1 MSHPSARPPAR
12 PLAQAFTGIRAR
24 LVLLGLLALTPAL
37 SGCGEVRSAL
47 GYDKQAPD
55 EFAVVA
61 RAPLSVP
68 PNFQLRPPKPGAER
82 PQEPRKRHGAR
93 DLIVG
98 RTGTTSAAS
107 PQAGTSGDGEIRR
120 LLGTGEANPD
130 IRELVNRETAAFV
143 YADEF
148 LIDKILFWKKKPT
161 KGIVVDAENEKKRLQ
176 ENAALG
182 KQVTDGETPTIKRKR
197 GGLLDGLF

>member
-1 MSHPSARPPAR
+1 MIHIPVRRRVAPA
-12 PLAQAFTGIRAR
+12 
-24 LVLLGLLALTPAL
+24 LLFGLMLLAPAL
-37 SGCGEVRSAL
+37 AGCGDVRNAL
-47 GYDKQAPD
+47 GYDKNAPD

-61 RAPLSVP
+61 RAPLSLP
-68 PNFQLRPPKPGAER
+68 PNFQLRPPEPGAQR
-82 PQEPRKRHGAR
+82 PQEPLKRHGAR
-93 DLIVG
+93 NLIVKNADAA
-98 RTGTTSAAS
+98 TTAGSA
-107 PQAGTSGDGEIRR
+107 TTGDGAINR
-120 LLGTGEANPD
+120 LLRTEQANPG

-182 KQVTDGETPTIKRKR
+182 KQVTEGETPTIKRKS

>member
-1 MSHPSARPPAR
+1 LSYPSVQSS
-12 PLAQAFTGIRAR
+12 AQAFTGMRAR
-24 LVLLGLLALTPAL
+24 LVLLGFLALTPAL
-37 SGCGEVRSAL
+37 SGCGEVRGAL

-55 EFAVVA
+55 EFAVVT

-82 PQEPRKRHGAR
+82 RKRHGAR
-93 DLIVG
+93 GLVVG
-98 RTGTTSAAS
+98 HAATPPAAS
-107 PQAGTSGDGEIRR
+107 PEAATSGNGEIRR
-120 LLGTGEANPD
+120 LLGTEKANPD

-143 YADEF
+143 YTDEF
-148 LIDKILFWKKKPT
+148 LIDRILFWKKHPA
-161 KGIVVDAENEKKRLQ
+161 KGIVVDAQNEKKRLQ

>member
-1 MSHPSARPPAR
+1 VNYPSARPPA
-12 PLAQAFTGIRAR
+12 QAFTGNRAR
-24 LVLLGLLALTPAL
+24 WILLGFLALIPAL
-37 SGCGEVRSAL
+37 SGCGEVRGAL
-47 GYDKQAPD
+47 GYNKQAPD

-68 PNFQLRPPKPGAER
+68 PNFQLRPPKLGAER
-82 PQEPRKRHGAR
+82 PQEPRKRQGAR
-93 DLIVG
+93 ALVVG
-98 RTGTTSAAS
+98 RGATTLAAS
-107 PQAGTSGDGEIRR
+107 PQAATSGNVEIRR
-120 LLGTGEANPD
+120 LLGTERANPN
-130 IRELVNRETAAFV
+130 IRELVNRETATFI

-148 LIDKILFWKKKPT
+148 LIDKILFWKKSSA
-161 KGIVVDAENEKKRLQ
+161 KGIVVDAKNEKKRLQ

>member
-1 MSHPSARPPAR
+1 MSHPSARPS
-12 PLAQAFTGIRAR
+12 AQPFTGIRAR

-37 SGCGEVRSAL
+37 SGCGEVRGAL

-93 DLIVG
+93 DLVVG
-98 RTGTTSAAS
+98 RTATTPVAS
-107 PQAGTSGDGEIRR
+107 PQALTSGDGEIRR
-120 LLGTGEANPD
+120 LLGTGKANPG

-148 LIDKILFWKKKPT
+148 LIDKILFWKKKPA
-161 KGIVVDAENEKKRLQ
+161 KGIVVDAKSEKKRLQ

>member
-1 MSHPSARPPAR
+1 MSHPSARPS
-12 PLAQAFTGIRAR
+12 AQPFTGIRAR

-37 SGCGEVRSAL
+37 SGCGEVRGAL

-93 DLIVG
+93 DLVVG
-98 RTGTTSAAS
+98 HAATTPAAS
-107 PQAGTSGDGEIRR
+107 PQAPTSGDGEIRR
-120 LLGTGEANPD
+120 LLGTGKANPG

-148 LIDKILFWKKKPT
+148 LIEKILFWKKKSA
-161 KGIVVDAENEKKRLQ
+161 KGIVVDAKNEKKRLR